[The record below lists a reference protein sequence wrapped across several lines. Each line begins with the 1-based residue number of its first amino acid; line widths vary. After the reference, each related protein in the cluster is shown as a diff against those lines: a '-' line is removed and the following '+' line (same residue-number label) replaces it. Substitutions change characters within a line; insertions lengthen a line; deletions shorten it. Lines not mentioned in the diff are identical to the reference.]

1 MEYFDGLQSACA
13 IVWSTL
19 TGDRMLTAIGWST
32 LTGDRML
39 TAIGWSTLTAD
50 TMFATIFFE
59 YFRCR
64 VDRFGRGMARVVAIW
79 RS

>member
-32 LTGDRML
+32 LT
-39 TAIGWSTLTAD
+39 AD
-50 TMFATIFFE
+50 TMFATIFLSIFDVGATDSE
-59 YFRCR
+59 GGWQGLSP
-64 VDRFGRGMARVVAIW
+64 FGGRDAI
-79 RS
+79 SITIFLEKVC